1 MGAKPLP
8 AQTSRGRCTEMADAH
23 VERPKPQTRSR
34 RVLLALVALATGIGL
49 ALVPTLVANA
59 VPAAPPTLEASV
71 GFVVGSVVEQN
82 WEPGIPWGAGYADGY
97 LEVEV
102 DDLEEGTAKGW
113 SVQKE
118 IAGGPPTSIVSGTT
132 SSASLTL
139 PIPSTDYED
148 DFGGGSLQITK
159 WTVNASNDG
168 GKASLSVSAGMDITQ
183 EDGTNARGVGA
194 VGTVATK
201 GKWRTASCDCYL
213 AGTTQRN
220 AKLKNWM
227 EFTATV
233 VDGQRIAVVMPMF
246 PKAGVARFK
255 LDGVMQADVDTYAPV
270 RENRIIVW
278 QTPVLTAGTH
288 TIRIVNM
295 ATTGRPRIDVD
306 AFLITT
312 P

>member
-1 MGAKPLP
+1 MVEVHV
-8 AQTSRGRCTEMADAH
+8 TSPDAH
-23 VERPKPQTRSR
+23 HRSKR
-34 RVLLALVALATGIGL
+34 FLIAFVAFAAGL
-49 ALVPTLVANA
+49 GFALVPAPQVNA
-59 VPAAPPTLEASV
+59 VAVAPPAIEASV
-71 GFVVGSVVEQN
+71 GFVVGSVVDQD
-82 WEPGIPWGAGYADGY
+82 WEPGIPWGAGYALGY
-97 LEVEV
+97 LDAAV

-113 SVQKE
+113 SVEKE
-118 IAGGPPTSIVSGTT
+118 IAGGPPTVIASGTT

-148 DFGGGSLQITK
+148 DFGGGSLQVTN
-159 WTVNASNDG
+159 WTVKASNDG
-168 GKASLSVSAGMDITQ
+168 GKASYSVPAGMDITQ
-183 EDGTNARGVGA
+183 EDGTNARGTAA
-194 VGTVATK
+194 VGTVTTK
-201 GKWRTASCDCYL
+201 GKWRTASCNCYL

-227 EFTATV
+227 EFTTTV

-255 LDGVMQADVDTYAPV
+255 LDGVMQADVDTYAAT
-270 RENRIIVW
+270 RRNRVIMW
-278 QTPVLTAGTH
+278 ETPVLAAGTH